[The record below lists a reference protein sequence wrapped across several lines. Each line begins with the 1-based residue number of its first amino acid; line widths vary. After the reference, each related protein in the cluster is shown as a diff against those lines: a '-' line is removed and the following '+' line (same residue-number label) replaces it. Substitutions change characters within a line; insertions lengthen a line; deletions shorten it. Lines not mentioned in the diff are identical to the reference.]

1 MQVLIDNVFFIGH
14 MYLSDVLLGMDL
26 RISIIKRCVS
36 KRADYIFK
44 YDLLVYI
51 QQSYKLGELMY
62 SLKEPTCM
70 QRRSNLQSKFLLM
83 FYDTFDDGS

>member
-26 RISIIKRCVS
+26 RISIIKRRVS
-36 KRADYIFK
+36 KRSDYIFK

-62 SLKEPTCM
+62 SLKESTCM